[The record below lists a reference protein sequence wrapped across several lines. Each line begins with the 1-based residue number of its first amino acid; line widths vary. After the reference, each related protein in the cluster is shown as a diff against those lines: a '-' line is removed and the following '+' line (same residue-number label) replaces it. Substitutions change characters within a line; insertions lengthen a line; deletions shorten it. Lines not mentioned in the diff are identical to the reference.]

1 MKFYLNYIIII
12 SQIIIMICL
21 KKDKYYIIPTHT
33 WLKPLEPF
41 ITKDHNTEGNMMI
54 AEAINK
60 EKVIVK
66 ISNGYVPNIIKF
78 NKLVKEFKLPNFV
91 ETYCSFRC
99 YEDFSAL
106 DTNYDNYDGF
116 CNGNDKKGD
125 IVTLEIMKKYKHGSL
140 EKYRNKLEYQVVVD
154 IIKQVLLAQLMAFYH
169 TQFIHNDF
177 TLGNILL
184 STKPSIIKYTF
195 LEDNIELNTINTV
208 YISDFNKA
216 KLLNEYYFNDKE
228 SYIKYFYKYHTLPHN
243 LYNSFIHCL
252 DLLKDKNIKEKI
264 KSKLQKDN
272 ILNNILN
279 LSMKDIRSKYKN
291 YYEMDRF
298 ILEHTSRGVQVTNI
312 LYTALM
318 LGDFVELVTRVL
330 YDTE

>member
-1 MKFYLNYIIII
+1 
-12 SQIIIMICL
+12 MICP
-21 KKDKYYIIPTHT
+21 KKDKYYVIPTHT

-41 ITKDHNTEGNMMI
+41 ITQDHNTEGNMLL

-66 ISNGYVPNIIKF
+66 ISNGYVPNVIKF

-140 EKYRNKLEYQVVVD
+140 EKYRGKLEYEIVID
-154 IIKQVLLAQLMAFYH
+154 IIKQVLLSQLMAFYH

-177 TLGNILL
+177 SLGNILL
-184 STKPSIIKYTF
+184 STKPSTIKYTF
-195 LEDNIELNTINTV
+195 LKDKIELKTINTV

-216 KLLNEYYFNDKE
+216 KLLNDEYFSNKQKFKE
-228 SYIKYFYKYHTLPHN
+228 EFYIYDTIAHN
-243 LYNSFIHCL
+243 LNKSFLCCL
-252 DLLKDKNIKEKI
+252 DLLKNVVLKEKI
-264 KSKLQKDN
+264 INKINNNESYMQHLRFSIKDN
-272 ILNNILN
+272 
-279 LSMKDIRSKYKN
+279 RSKYKD
-291 YYEMDRF
+291 YYDMDRF
-298 ILEHTSRGVQVTNI
+298 LLQQTSCGIKVINI
-312 LYTALM
+312 LYTSLM
-318 LGDFVELVTRVL
+318 LSEYIELVPYL
-330 YDTE
+330 SKFGFM

>member
-1 MKFYLNYIIII
+1 
-12 SQIIIMICL
+12 MICP
-21 KKDKYYIIPTHT
+21 KKDKYYVIPTHT

-41 ITKDHNTEGNMMI
+41 ITQDHNTEGNIMI

-78 NKLVKEFKLPNFV
+78 NKLIKEFKLPNFV

-106 DTNYDNYDGF
+106 DTNYDGF

-140 EKYRNKLEYQVVVD
+140 EKYRSKLEYEVVVD

-177 TLGNILL
+177 TLGNTLL

-195 LEDNIELNTINTV
+195 LEDKIELNTINTV

-216 KLLNEYYFNDKE
+216 TLLNEEYFNDKE
-228 SYIKYFYKYHTLPHN
+228 LYNNNFNKYHTLPHN
-243 LYNSFIHCL
+243 LYNSFFCCL
-252 DLLKDKNIKEKI
+252 DLLKDKKIKEQIIDRVNKNKYI
-264 KSKLQKDN
+264 T
-272 ILNNILN
+272 NILN
-279 LSMKDIRSKYKN
+279 LSIKWIRSKFKN
-291 YYEMDRF
+291 YYNMDRF
-298 ILEHTSRGVQVTNI
+298 ILEHMTSGVQVTNI

-318 LGDFVELVTRVL
+318 LGDFKELIIRVL
-330 YDTE
+330 YDSE